1 MKKQLLC
8 TSAIALGVAAAP
20 AAAQDWNLDWG
31 GFFNTHVAV
40 GDISTN
46 LTALGAPGGTLPG
59 TVGGQS
65 WDGDGVDVFTNPEII
80 FSPSVTLDNG
90 MTFGINIQMEGTTS
104 GGPNIDESY
113 ASMSSDTFGRL
124 DVGNENSAGYKLMT
138 AAPEVTSLGINSPS
152 TSAFIPFTGVDAAIS
167 AGMRLNAPG
176 LGNAFT
182 ASLTALPFRQA
193 SLSAF
198 TEVGGNND
206 VSRIT
211 YYTPDFNGL
220 TVGLSYAPTAAINA
234 GNSFSINRNAVISDV
249 FDIGVNYSN
258 TFGSTDITLS
268 ARWGTGDTP
277 SVAAGASDPE
287 TWGVGFQV
295 GFGNFTVGGSYTE
308 NDNDETLIGRAIAA
322 PTVGGA
328 AIPGAT
334 GAPAGTIGFGDS
346 EGWSLGVTYD
356 TAGPWSFEAVTYQSE
371 TDLVN
376 AGAVIP
382 GAKTDRELYRIGAS
396 RTLGPGVDWDIY
408 VIHETRDATLLGIL
422 PGDEVEGTLLGTAIN
437 LSF

>member
-1 MKKQLLC
+1 VEIEILLLDLGGITLKKQLLC

-31 GFFNTHVAV
+31 GFFNTHVAF

-46 LTALGAPGGTLPG
+46 GLVSAITPG
-59 TVGGQS
+59 VS
-65 WDGDGVDVFTNPEII
+65 WEGDGLDIHTNPEII

-90 MTFGINIQMEGTTS
+90 MTFGINIQLEGNTT
-104 GGPNIDESY
+104 GGPFIDESY

-138 AAPEVTSLGINSPS
+138 AAPEVTSMSINSPS
-152 TSAFIPFTGVDAAIS
+152 TSTFIPYTGVDAALS
-167 AGMRLNAPG
+167 AFLAATGS
-176 LGNAFT
+176 AF
-182 ASLTALPFRQA
+182 TALPFRQA
-193 SLSAF
+193 GLSAY

-206 VSRIT
+206 VNRIT

-220 TVGLSYAPTAAINA
+220 TVGLSYAPTAVVNA
-234 GNSFSINRNAVISDV
+234 GSTFSVNTNAVLSDV

-277 SVAAGASDPE
+277 SLAAGASDFE

-295 GFGNFTVGGSYTE
+295 GFGNFTVGGSYAE
-308 NDNDETLIGRAIAA
+308 NDNDETLA
-322 PTVGGA
+322 PTG
-328 AIPGAT
+328 IAT
-334 GAPAGTIGFGDS
+334 IGDS

-356 TAGPWSFEAVTYQSE
+356 TAGPWSFEALTYQSE
-371 TDLVN
+371 SDLN
-376 AGAVIP
+376 TAGAAIP
-382 GAKTDRELYRIGAS
+382 GVKTEREAYRIGAS

-408 VIHETRDATLLGIL
+408 VVHETRDLKVPAAIFAGA
-422 PGDEVEGTLLGTAIN
+422 EVEGTILGTAIN

>member
-1 MKKQLLC
+1 VEIETLLLDLGGTTLKKQLLC

-31 GFFNTHVAV
+31 GFFNTHVAF

-46 LTALGAPGGTLPG
+46 ATISALTAG
-59 TVGGQS
+59 VS
-65 WDGDGVDVFTNPEII
+65 WEGDGLDIHTNPEII

-90 MTFGINIQMEGTTS
+90 MTFGINIQLEGNTT
-104 GGPNIDESY
+104 GGPFIDESY

-138 AAPEVTSLGINSPS
+138 AAPEVTSMSINSPS
-152 TSAFIPFTGVDAAIS
+152 TSTFIPYTGVDAALAVL
-167 AGMRLNAPG
+167 AGAGSVM
-176 LGNAFT
+176 
-182 ASLTALPFRQA
+182 TALPFRQA
-193 SLSAF
+193 GLSAY

-206 VSRIT
+206 VNRIT

-220 TVGLSYAPTAAINA
+220 TVGLSYAPTALVNA
-234 GNSFSINRNAVISDV
+234 GSTFSVNTNAVLSDV

-258 TFGSTDITLS
+258 TFGSTDVTLS

-277 SVAAGASDPE
+277 SVAAGASDFE

-295 GFGNFTVGGSYTE
+295 GFGNFTVGGSYAE
-308 NDNDETLIGRAIAA
+308 NDNDETL
-322 PTVGGA
+322 
-328 AIPGAT
+328 
-334 GAPAGTIGFGDS
+334 APAGALTPGDS

-356 TAGPWSFEAVTYQSE
+356 TAGPWSFEALTYQSE
-371 TDLVN
+371 TDLN
-376 AGAVIP
+376 AAGAATP
-382 GAKTDRELYRIGAS
+382 FKTDREAYRIGAS

-408 VIHETRDATLLGIL
+408 VVHESRDVKGPAAVLSGA
-422 PGDEVEGTLLGTAIN
+422 EVEGTILGTAIN

>member
-1 MKKQLLC
+1 LKKQLLC

-31 GFFNTHVAV
+31 GFYNTHVAI
-40 GDISTN
+40 GDISDN
-46 LTALGAPGGTLPG
+46 ITAITGAASP
-59 TVGGQS
+59 S
-65 WDGDGVDVFTNPEII
+65 WDGDGFDIHTNPEII

-90 MTFGINIQMEGTTS
+90 MTFGINIQLEGTTT
-104 GGPNIDESY
+104 GGPFIDESY

-138 AAPEVTSLGINSPS
+138 AAPGVTSLGINSPS
-152 TSAFIPFTGVDAAIS
+152 TSTFIPYSGVDAALS
-167 AGMRLNAPG
+167 AFFGVTG
-176 LGNAFT
+176 STF
-182 ASLTALPFRQA
+182 TALPFRQA
-193 SLSAF
+193 GLSAF

-220 TVGLSYAPTAAINA
+220 TVGLSYAPTAAVNA
-234 GNSFSINRNAVISDV
+234 GNTFSVNRNAVLSDV

-258 TFGSTDITLS
+258 SFGSTDITLS
-268 ARWGTGDTP
+268 ARWGTGDSP
-277 SVAAGASDPE
+277 SVAAGASDFE

-308 NDNDETLIGRAIAA
+308 NDNDETL
-322 PTVGGA
+322 
-328 AIPGAT
+328 
-334 GAPAGTIGFGDS
+334 APAGIVTAGDS

-356 TAGPWSFEAVTYQSE
+356 TAGPWSFEAQTYQSE
-371 TDLVN
+371 TNLN
-376 AGAVIP
+376 FAGAAIA
-382 GAKTDRELYRIGAS
+382 GAKTDREAYRIGAS

-408 VIHETRDATLLGIL
+408 VIQETRNSNIGPLL
-422 PGDEVEGTLLGTAIN
+422 PGDEVEGTILGTAIN

>member
-31 GFFNTHVAV
+31 GFYNTHVAI
-40 GDISTN
+40 GDISSN
-46 LTALGAPGGTLPG
+46 FGNAPAAIARPKF
-59 TVGGQS
+59 
-65 WDGDGVDVFTNPEII
+65 DGDGFDIHTNPEII

-90 MTFGINIQMEGTTS
+90 MTFGINIQMEGTTT
-104 GGPNIDESY
+104 GGPAIDESY

-152 TSAFIPFTGVDAAIS
+152 TSTFIPFTGVDAFIGANTALPAGS
-167 AGMRLNAPG
+167 A
-176 LGNAFT
+176 
-182 ASLTALPFRQA
+182 LTVLPFRQA
-193 SLSAF
+193 GLSAY

-220 TVGLSYAPTAAINA
+220 TVGLSYAPTAAVNA
-234 GNSFSINRNAVISDV
+234 GNTFSVNRNAVLSDV

-258 TFGSTDITLS
+258 SFGSTDITLS

-277 SVAAGASDPE
+277 SVAAGASDFE

-295 GFGNFTVGGSYTE
+295 GFGNFTVGGSYAE
-308 NDNDETLIGRAIAA
+308 NDNDETL
-322 PTVGGA
+322 
-328 AIPGAT
+328 
-334 GAPAGTIGFGDS
+334 APAGVSSIGDS
-346 EGWSLGVTYD
+346 EGWSLGATYD

-371 TDLVN
+371 SNLN
-376 AGAVIP
+376 AAGAAIP
-382 GAKTDRELYRIGAS
+382 GSKTEREVYRIGAS

-408 VIHETRDATLLGIL
+408 VIQETRDASFGPTVAAAVRAATV
-422 PGDEVEGTLLGTAIN
+422 GDEAEGTIIGTAIN